1 MAINFAGYV
10 YKDNGD
16 PVNGADVYL
25 KQVSDGVTEAS
36 TTTDSNGYWAFSE
49 SDEDR
54 YYVEIASGSSKRFIR
69 WADEISLKEIDVRN
83 NEANTTPAATFTN
96 LTNNADNDVV
106 HFRSLRGTGADNDE
120 MFIRYY
126 MDDAS
131 SNTTEVAR
139 MTVKL
144 ISASAA
150 SEDSEIRW
158 GVAVGGSIVD
168 VLTISNTDAGAT
180 DMTMDVAGDISLD
193 ADGGDVFFKDGGTT
207 FGSATNSSGN
217 LILKSGTTTAATF
230 SGANVTFAGTVD
242 ATTDFTIG
250 DTVITDGVVTDSTGL
265 QLAANLDINGTADI
279 SGDLTLSGGADG
291 ALQFTNAGENSIKIP
306 DNQAS
311 ALIIEEADNAY
322 ITFVTSNGSEAIT
335 VAKATTFSA
344 GIANAGTIGAGTW
357 NGTAIASSYIAADAI
372 TGAKIADDA
381 IDSEHYT
388 DGSIDTAHLAADA
401 VTGAKIADDAI
412 DSEHYTDGS
421 IDNAHLAD
429 DAVGAD
435 ELAANAVVD
444 ASVASGAAI
453 AVSKLALTAGDGLTL
468 NTNDIDLDASLTT
481 VTSITNA
488 SLVVGRDADNDI
500 DFTTDNNIRF
510 RAGGEDQLTL
520 TDGALTPSSN
530 AIVDLGTDAL
540 EFKDAYFDGT
550 LEADAITIGGTNIVT
565 GEVITTLGTISA
577 GTWEGT
583 DVAVAHGGT
592 GASSL
597 TDGGVLLGSGTD
609 AVTAMAVLADGEMIV
624 GDGTTDPVAES
635 GATLRTSIGVGTG
648 DSPQFTAIELGHA
661 SDTTIARSGSGA
673 ITVEGTQVLLAGA
686 QTGVTTIL
694 NASTKIG
701 RDSDN
706 LVDFATTDNKI
717 IFRVEGVNEVELV
730 QNALSPVT
738 SDGVALGTSSLMWSD
753 LFVASGGVVNF
764 NNGDVTLTHA
774 SDTLTLAGG
783 QLLVPDGTAAL
794 PSVSN
799 DGDPNTGMNFPAAD
813 SVAWSAGGTER
824 MRMDQYGLIVTG
836 GEYTTS
842 QVPMD
847 DARNDYDTNGYQD
860 DVGNGLMGKEMHLTI
875 PTGANT
881 GGIAI
886 DTQTS
891 TKASRG
897 QLAFRR
903 GYSTGSALGNTGS
916 DTEFGAISWQQ
927 VHVPVS
933 GQTGEGYNQLA
944 EIAKIELKGSHSV
957 ASTARATLDFY
968 TSSRGGDTSTQ
979 TGAAYYAGV
988 SGPELAMRINYN
1000 QQVEVYNSL
1009 SIKRNANNSARLQ
1022 IYDTD
1027 GSHYNSIASPAM
1039 TANVNYILPATDG
1052 SNTQQLQTDG
1062 SANLTW
1068 VSASSSLRYKED
1080 IKPLEIDSSK
1090 IYELTPKSFKFIE
1103 GHKTSLPGEFGYIA
1117 EEVEKILPELVL
1129 YDKENR
1135 PDALMY
1141 ELLTVLLLEEVKKL
1155 RSMITEE

>member
-1 MAINFAGYV
+1 MYSGTAG
-10 YKDNGD
+10 DNLTWDASEEVLIITGT
-16 PVNGADVYL
+16 NGATSLNVA
-25 KQVSDGVTEAS
+25 DGNVTIADDLAVDGTSNLDNTDIEGTLVVDGTNISLDS
-36 TTTDSNGYWAFSE
+36 TTTLNIDNSNTSNGITIGTATSGVPISIGHTTSE
-49 SDEDR
+49 
-54 YYVEIASGSSKRFIR
+54 
-69 WADEISLKEIDVRN
+69 
-83 NEANTTPAATFTN
+83 TTINDN
-96 LTNNADNDVV
+96 LT
-106 HFRSLRGTGADNDE
+106 
-120 MFIRYY
+120 
-126 MDDAS
+126 
-131 SNTTEVAR
+131 
-139 MTVKL
+139 
-144 ISASAA
+144 
-150 SEDSEIRW
+150 
-158 GVAVGGSIVD
+158 
-168 VLTISNTDAGAT
+168 
-180 DMTMDVAGDISLD
+180 
-193 ADGGDVFFKDGGTT
+193 
-207 FGSATNSSGN
+207 
-217 LILKSGTTTAATF
+217 
-230 SGANVTFAGTVD
+230 VTGTVD
-242 ATTDFTIG
+242 IGGGAIDGTAIGATSASTIVGTTIDASTDFTIG
-250 DTVITDGVVTDSTGL
+250 DTIITDGVVTDSTGL

-357 NGTAIASSYIAADAI
+357 QGTAIASSYIAADAI
-372 TGAKIADDA
+372 TSAKI
-381 IDSEHYT
+381 
-388 DGSIDTAHLAADA
+388 
-401 VTGAKIADDAI
+401 
-412 DSEHYTDGS
+412 
-421 IDNAHLAD
+421 AD

-468 NTNDIDLDASLTT
+468 NTNDIDLDATLTT

-488 SLVVGRDADNDI
+488 SLK
-500 DFTTDNNIRF
+500 
-510 RAGGEDQLTL
+510 L
-520 TDGALTPSSN
+520 
-530 AIVDLGTDAL
+530 
-540 EFKDAYFDGT
+540 
-550 LEADAITIGGTNIVT
+550 
-565 GEVITTLGTISA
+565 
-577 GTWEGT
+577 
-583 DVAVAHGGT
+583 
-592 GASSL
+592 
-597 TDGGVLLGSGTD
+597 
-609 AVTAMAVLADGEMIV
+609 
-624 GDGTTDPVAES
+624 
-635 GATLRTSIGVGTG
+635 
-648 DSPQFTAIELGHA
+648 
-661 SDTTIARSGSGA
+661 
-673 ITVEGTQVLLAGA
+673 
-686 QTGVTTIL
+686 
-694 NASTKIG
+694 G

-753 LFVASGGVVNF
+753 LFLASGGVVNF

-847 DARNDYDTNGYQD
+847 DARNDYSTNGYQD

-927 VHVPVS
+927 VHVPIS

-944 EIAKIELKGSHSV
+944 EIAKIELKGNHSV

-968 TSSRGGDTSTQ
+968 TSSRGGDTSSQ
-979 TGAAYYAGV
+979 TGSAYYAGV

-1000 QQVEVYNSL
+1000 QQVEVYNSF

-1027 GSHYNSIASPAM
+1027 GSHYNSFASPAM
-1039 TANVNYILPATDG
+1039 TAHVNYILPATDG